1 VPAANPSEGTTN
13 TTFNESLGGKIMS
26 PRTRTA
32 FLFTLISLVLLSI
45 TVFWSPCS
53 AQEKPYI
60 IGSGDILS
68 VTIFAGPKT
77 TEAPDLVVLSGGTIN
92 FPFLGPVKAEG
103 LSVSELTEKVTTPL
117 VRDYFVNPQVIIQ
130 VKEYRSKKV
139 YITGAVEKPGLY
151 PLESGATTLI
161 ELIARAGG
169 VTEERSNYAHIL
181 RESIQALD
189 DGKEIEELVKQKKS
203 IQVNLRELLDKGT
216 SGRNLELCAGDV
228 VYITPASFSD
238 VTQHKIYVLGKVE
251 KPGIYDFQD
260 GLTALDACILA
271 GGFAKYAAPNRATV
285 TRRENGEEEIIKINL
300 NKVRKGQKED
310 MVLQPGDRLYVPKSW
325 I

>member
-1 VPAANPSEGTTN
+1 
-13 TTFNESLGGKIMS
+13 MS
-26 PRTRTA
+26 PRVRTA
-32 FLFTLISLVLLSI
+32 FLSTLISLVLLSI
-45 TVFWSPCS
+45 TAFWSPCS
-53 AQEKPYI
+53 SQKKPYI

-77 TEAPDLVVLSGGTIN
+77 TKALDLAVSSDGTIN

-103 LSVSELTEKVTTPL
+103 LSVSELTEKITRPL
-117 VRDYFVNPQVIIQ
+117 ARDYFVNPQVILQ

-139 YITGAVEKPGLY
+139 YIAGAVEEPGLY
-151 PLESGATTLI
+151 PLESGATTLL

-169 VTEERSNYAHIL
+169 VTEERSNYAYIL

-189 DGKEIEELVKQKKS
+189 GGKEIDELVKQKKS
-203 IQVNLRELLDKGT
+203 IQVNLHELLDKGI
-216 SGRNLELCAGDV
+216 SDRNLELRAGDV

-285 TRRENGEEEIIKINL
+285 TRRENGEQEVIKIHL
-300 NKVRKGQKED
+300 NEVRKGKQED
-310 MVLQPGDRLYVPKSW
+310 MLLQPGDRLFVPESW
-325 I
+325 L

>member
-1 VPAANPSEGTTN
+1 VSTANPSEGTAN
-13 TTFNESLGGKIMS
+13 TTFNESRGGKIMS
-26 PRTRTA
+26 PRVKTA
-32 FLFTLISLVLLSI
+32 FHFTLVALVLLSI
-45 TVFWSPCS
+45 TAFGSPCS
-53 AQEKPYI
+53 SKEKPYI

-77 TEAPDLVVLSGGTIN
+77 TESPDLVVLSGGTIN

-103 LSVSELTEKVTTPL
+103 LSVSELTEKTTTPL
-117 VRDYFVNPQVIIQ
+117 ARDYFVNPQVIIQ

-139 YITGAVEKPGLY
+139 YISGAVEKPGLY
-151 PLESGATTLI
+151 PLESGATTLL

-169 VTEERSNYAHIL
+169 VTEERSNYAYIL
-181 RESIQALD
+181 RESIQVLD
-189 DGKEIEELVKQKKS
+189 DGKEIDELVKRTKS
-203 IQVNLRELLDKGT
+203 IQVNLRELLDKGI
-216 SGRNLELCAGDV
+216 SGRNLELSSGDV

-285 TRRENGEEEIIKINL
+285 TRRENGEEEIVKINL
-300 NKVRKGQKED
+300 NEVRKGKRED
-310 MVLQPGDRLYVPKSW
+310 MLLQPGDRLFVPKSW
-325 I
+325 L

>member
-1 VPAANPSEGTTN
+1 MTVASPSEGTTN
-13 TTFNESLGGKIMS
+13 TTFNKSRGGKIMS
-26 PRTRTA
+26 PRVKTV
-32 FLFTLISLVLLSI
+32 FLSTLISLVLLSI
-45 TVFWSPCS
+45 TAFWSPCS
-53 AQEKPYI
+53 AQEKPYT
-60 IGSGDILS
+60 IGAGDILS

-103 LSVSELTEKVTTPL
+103 LTVTELTEKVTTPL
-117 VRDYFVNPQVIIQ
+117 ARDYFVNPQVIIK
-130 VKEYRSKKV
+130 VKEYKSKKV

-151 PLESGATTLI
+151 ALESGATTLI

-169 VTEERSNYAHIL
+169 VTQERSNYAYIL

-189 DGKEIEELVKQKKS
+189 GGKEIDELVKLKKS
-203 IQVNLRELLDKGT
+203 IQVNLRELLDKGI
-216 SGRNLELCAGDV
+216 SKRNLELRAGDV

-238 VTQHKIYVLGKVE
+238 LTQHKVYVLGKVE

-310 MVLQPGDRLYVPKSW
+310 MVLQPGDRLFVPKSW
-325 I
+325 L